1 MVLARRRWS
10 KLRSRLYNLMI
21 ADFQMH
27 IALWRMDAEP
37 IPRFWITLGRG
48 AEQQVIFDYPH
59 CETDIQERQKI
70 QWLNHMDVF
79 SELIDEY
86 INTSQSELICAE
98 WNMDKYHLAD
108 ILKACDR
115 RIGLRRLEELTGRL
129 KNEQALVIV
138 QRRLNKEVG

>member
-1 MVLARRRWS
+1 
-10 KLRSRLYNLMI
+10 MI

-48 AEQQVIFDYPH
+48 PGQKVIFDYPR
-59 CETDIQERQKI
+59 CETDIQDRQKI
-70 QWLNHMDVF
+70 QWLNHMDTF
-79 SELIDEY
+79 SDLIDEY
-86 INTSQSELICAE
+86 INTPQSELIYTE
-98 WNMDKYHLAD
+98 WDIDKYHLTD

-115 RIGLRRLEELTGRL
+115 RIGLRRLEKLKDRL

-138 QRRLNKEVG
+138 QHRLNKETAADSAIK